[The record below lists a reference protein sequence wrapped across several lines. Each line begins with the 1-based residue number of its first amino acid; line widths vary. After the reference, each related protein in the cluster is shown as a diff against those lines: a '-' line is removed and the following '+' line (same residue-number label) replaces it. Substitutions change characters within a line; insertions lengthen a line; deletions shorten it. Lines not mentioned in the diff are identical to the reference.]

1 MKNLSKDITERIK
14 HMSNRPIPKTLK
26 LIILGLVVVT
36 IAGCGPSPN
45 QGGWETKFRGKRGV
59 VAMMPGGCIFMTP
72 RDIEGRVTVSIKY
85 PFQENMEFR
94 IVAVDNKGKIHTGT
108 QSSKLIPEQKYS
120 STEAVFPGLILKDI
134 KEFQLQM
141 RPYEQ
146 KTDNR

>member
-1 MKNLSKDITERIK
+1 
-14 HMSNRPIPKTLK
+14 MSNRPIPKSLK
-26 LIILGLVVVT
+26 LVILGLVVVT
-36 IAGCGPSPN
+36 IAGCGPLPN

-59 VAMMPGGCIFMTP
+59 VDMMPGGCIFMIP
-72 RDIEGRVTVSIKY
+72 RNIEGRVTVRIKY

-108 QSSKLIPEQKYS
+108 QSSKLVPERKYR
-120 STEAVFPGLILKDI
+120 STEAVFLGLTLEDI